1 MGTTM
6 LRLGRRSF
14 LMLLGAL
21 GLTVA
26 APAPKIVTV
35 SRWIVRAADL

>member
-26 APAPKIVTV
+26 APAPKILTV
-35 SRWIVRAADL
+35 SRWIVRAEDL

>member
-1 MGTTM
+1 M

-21 GLTVA
+21 GLA
-26 APAPKIVTV
+26 AALPAPKIVTV
-35 SRWIVRAADL
+35 SRWVVRAEDL